1 MWVFVC
7 LGQNKGL
14 LFRTGTA
21 IVFQIVE
28 MQLYKDPAASELTVL
43 LERVY
48 FYKLLK
54 RLYFWTTHTA
64 NIIYLLT

>member
-21 IVFQIVE
+21 IVFQVVE

-54 RLYFWTTHTA
+54 RLYF
-64 NIIYLLT
+64 